1 VRLPGNSKLLLPNTY
16 LPAVGLHTWGQNL
29 LHHPHLHCVIPAG
42 GLSPDHTQWIHSR
55 YPFFL
60 PVHALSRV
68 FRGKFVAGL
77 KRHFQLRQL
86 TFAESLQPLANEK
99 AFRSFLRPLFRQN
112 WVVYS
117 KPPFGGP
124 HHVLGYLARYTHRVA
139 ISNHRLVAFE
149 HDQVTFRW
157 KDYGVQIV
165 VALIGRSMSD
175 A

>member
-1 VRLPGNSKLLLPNTY
+1 M
-16 LPAVGLHTWGQNL
+16 GLHTWGQNL